1 VSTALAGFSVTAGAR
16 GITRMGETPIVERDP
31 SIRGVSLPS
40 VSMASGIDLEL
51 RPEQPES
58 VADAVAALIQPLEPA
73 ADAWWQSGI
82 DEILER

>member
-1 VSTALAGFSVTAGAR
+1 
-16 GITRMGETPIVERDP
+16 
-31 SIRGVSLPS
+31 
-40 VSMASGIDLEL
+40 MASGIDLEL

-73 ADAWWQSGI
+73 ADPWWQSGI